1 MRTFK
6 EFVGGITMKQNPIYD
21 EKAPKKA
28 VNLSINCDLLH
39 KARLNKINL
48 SQTLEERLI
57 ELLNETLK
65 KDWLEKNRGAIEE
78 YNKRVEREFK

>member
-1 MRTFK
+1 
-6 EFVGGITMKQNPIYD
+6 MKHNPLYD

-48 SQTLEERLI
+48 SHTLEGRLI
-57 ELLNETLK
+57 ELLEDAQKQN
-65 KDWLEKNRGAIEE
+65 WLSKNKEAIEE
-78 YNKRVEREFK
+78 YNNRVEREFK

>member
-1 MRTFK
+1 
-6 EFVGGITMKQNPIYD
+6 MKYNPLYD
-21 EKAPKKA
+21 TRAPKKA

-57 ELLNETLK
+57 ELLNEAQK
-65 KDWLEKNRGAIEE
+65 KNWLDKNRKAIDA
-78 YNKRVEREFK
+78 YNERVEREFK

>member
-1 MRTFK
+1 
-6 EFVGGITMKQNPIYD
+6 MKSNPLYD

-48 SQTLEERLI
+48 SQTLEEKLI
-57 ELLNETLK
+57 ELLNETQK
-65 KDWLEKNRGAIEE
+65 KNWLNKNKDAIEK
-78 YNKRVEREFK
+78 YNKRVEHEFK